1 MSCCYLI
8 IPYKLNGFKLGPDM
22 DEMSNSGG
30 EADIDGNFLEQL
42 SGSSKWSTDPATHSP
57 HCNSCCLLCCADE
70 HVVLP
75 SQRPPVPW
83 PLNWYPVM
91 YSHCSPDQRRG

>member
-30 EADIDGNFLEQL
+30 GADIDGNFLEQL
-42 SGSSKWSTDPATHSP
+42 SGSSKWSTDPATHTPQRSVLSP
-57 HCNSCCLLCCADE
+57 
-70 HVVLP
+70 VVL
-75 SQRPPVPW
+75 
-83 PLNWYPVM
+83 
-91 YSHCSPDQRRG
+91 C

>member
-8 IPYKLNGFKLGPDM
+8 ILYKLNGFKLGLDM

-30 EADIDGNFLEQL
+30 EPDIDGNFLEQQ

-57 HCNSCCLLCCADE
+57 QCNDLCLLC
-70 HVVLP
+70 
-75 SQRPPVPW
+75 
-83 PLNWYPVM
+83 
-91 YSHCSPDQRRG
+91 

>member
-8 IPYKLNGFKLGPDM
+8 TPYKLNGFKLGPDM

-57 HCNSCCLLCCADE
+57 QCNVLLPI
-70 HVVLP
+70 VL
-75 SQRPPVPW
+75 
-83 PLNWYPVM
+83 
-91 YSHCSPDQRRG
+91 C